1 MKPPATQLH
10 AAATY
15 FPVTPQHSFSYPPA
29 GGKCQATMPEDHRK
43 NCCLLTPGLITMR
56 TIPSSLLLLVL
67 ECTCAGSA
75 PLPRF
80 IPGQLLVGGRK
91 DEQRPL
97 SKQHPHKGTA
107 ESDVIWEFFSSN
119 TFRAKESCRPTSTPP
134 PFSQPLYRW
143 SCLSSV
149 MLTQSWDGP
158 AA

>member
-15 FPVTPQHSFSYPPA
+15 FPVTLQHSFSYPPA

-43 NCCLLTPGLITMR
+43 NCCLPTPNLITKR
-56 TIPSSLLLLVL
+56 TTPSSLLLLVL

-75 PLPRF
+75 PFPHF
-80 IPGQLLVGGRK
+80 IPRQLLVGEIKG
-91 DEQRPL
+91 EHRPL
-97 SKQHPHKGTA
+97 SKRHHNKGTA

-119 TFRAKESCRPTSTPP
+119 TFHVKESYRQTSTPP
-134 PFSQPLYRW
+134 LFSQPLYRW
-143 SCLSSV
+143 SCLSVV
-149 MLTQSWDGP
+149 MLTQSWDRP